1 MAVNSAVFD
10 QVNIIVSDL
19 RRSLDFYRRVGASF
33 QRPLENPAGELFHA
47 SSEAE
52 DGAHLELDSPTF
64 APVWNVGWAGRS
76 DLIGRVILG
85 FRLATR
91 EAVDERFEQLTST
104 GYRPLQPPFDAF
116 WGARYA
122 IVEGPDDIAVGLMS
136 PIDPTR
142 QTRPPEEWTG

>member
-1 MAVNSAVFD
+1 MRHFNALLKIP
-10 QVNIIVSDL
+10 Q
-19 RRSLDFYRRVGASF
+19 ASF
-33 QRPLENPAGELFHA
+33 STPAA
-47 SSEAE
+47 KPK

-76 DLIGRVILG
+76 DLIGRVVLG

-91 EAVDERFEQLTST
+91 EALDERFEQLTSN

-142 QTRPPEEWTG
+142 QSRPPEEWTG